1 MSTQSHNYVLDTW
14 YAAAWE
20 HELDNPDKLL
30 ARKICD
36 VPLVFFKTA
45 DGNYAA
51 LDDRCCH
58 RAAPLSMGRVETNCL
73 RCMYHGILYDTS
85 GKVVE
90 IPGQS
95 NISKNMK
102 VRSYPVCAKG
112 GMIWIWM
119 GDVAL
124 ADRSHIHDFPPLTD
138 KANWRGFEK
147 ESYLHYQANWML
159 IVDNLADFT
168 HVAFVHTNTLGGSES
183 YAYESVPD
191 EVLPLQT
198 GLAIKRWHK
207 NSPPPPFHK
216 RVIPETEHTAKL
228 DRLNDIEMHLPGIF
242 LMKTSFDPV
251 ADPST
256 TSSGEDVSRREYR
269 NCQYMTPETWNSTH
283 FFWNYLHNFDLDN
296 KATTQSLEQSLLEG
310 FMEDKVFIEQQQALL
325 EKSPDFVP
333 RGISGDK
340 ALTVFRSKWN
350 ERLRQE
356 QARANESDEDQ
367 EQPVNVRALI

>member
-1 MSTQSHNYVLDTW
+1 MSAQQRFVLNTW

-20 HELDNPDKLL
+20 HELDNAQNLL

-36 VPLVFFKTA
+36 VPLVFYKTETA
-45 DGNYAA
+45 GYAA

-58 RAAPLSMGRVETNCL
+58 RAAPLSMGRVEANCL
-73 RCMYHGILYDTS
+73 RCMYHGILYDKS

-90 IPGQS
+90 IPGQTH
-95 NISKNMK
+95 ISKNMK

-119 GDVAL
+119 GEAEQ
-124 ADRSHIHDFPPLTD
+124 ADPNDIHDFPPLDDT
-138 KANWRGFEK
+138 ANWRGFDK
-147 ESYLHYQANWML
+147 EAYLHYHANWML

-191 EVLPLQT
+191 EVEPLDT

-207 NSPPPPFHK
+207 NSAPPPFHQ
-216 RVIPETEHTAKL
+216 RVIPQSEHGTSL
-228 DRLNDIEMHLPGIF
+228 DRLNDIEMHIPGVF
-242 LMKTSFDPV
+242 LMKTKFNPASPNEHG
-251 ADPST
+251 ST
-256 TSSGEDVSRREYR
+256 SEPHREYR
-269 NCQYMTPETWNSTH
+269 NCQYMTPETWNTTH

-296 KATTQSLEQSLLEG
+296 AATTASLKDSLFEG
-310 FMEDKVFIEQQQALL
+310 FMEDKVFIEEQQLLL
-325 EKSPDFVP
+325 EQSPDFVP

-340 ALTVFRSKWN
+340 ALTVFRTKWR
-350 ERLRQE
+350 EFLTAE
-356 QARANESDEDQ
+356 TAAHDSPADSDA
-367 EQPVNVRALI
+367 QPVNIKALI